1 MNQQEFVADL
11 QREGYQVVF
20 GGNRPG
26 ESVGE
31 HSHPFDARLFIV
43 GGEFT
48 LGRNGTVEV
57 LRAGDTC
64 VVPAN
69 QTHTELT
76 GPQGVALIIGRRMA

>member
-1 MNQQEFVADL
+1 MDQREFEADL
-11 QREGYQVVF
+11 RRENYQVF
-20 GGNRPG
+20 YGGNRAG

-31 HSHPFDARLFIV
+31 HSHPFDARLYII

-48 LGRNGTVEV
+48 LGRNGQVEV

-64 VVPAN
+64 IVPAN

-76 GPQGVALIIGRRMA
+76 GPQGVALIIGRRTV

>member
-1 MNQQEFVADL
+1 MDQRDFEADL
-11 QREGYQVVF
+11 RREGYQVYY
-20 GGNRPG
+20 GGNRAG

-31 HSHPFDARLFIV
+31 HAHPFDARLLIV

-48 LGRNGTVEV
+48 VGRNGKLEV

-76 GPQGVALIIGRRMA
+76 GPQGVALVIGRRPV